1 MSPETS
7 APNSTIRIALAGLG
21 TVGMGV
27 LALLRDNQA
36 VIEKRTGKSLQV
48 VAVSA
53 RSRSK
58 DRGMDLSGL
67 AWEDDPIA
75 LARRDDVDVVL
86 EMVGGETGT
95 ALELVETALRS
106 GKSVITA
113 NKALL
118 AHDGMR
124 LAQLAEDH
132 GVQLLFEAAVA
143 GGIPAVKGL
152 REGLAGNQ
160 IQLVYGILNGTCNYI
175 LTSMRETGRGFDAV
189 LAEAQ
194 ELGYAEAEPSLD
206 VDGYDAAHKLT
217 LLASMAFGTQLDF
230 DKLQVEGIRRISAPD
245 IKIAEEL
252 GYRIKLLGLA
262 RRLDD
267 GSIEQFVRPVLV
279 PQQSE
284 IAKVEGVFNAV
295 VAIGN
300 FVDEVMMVGR
310 GAGAGP
316 TASAVVGDLIDLAR
330 GTAVPTLGVSCK
342 ELVPAKLAKSED
354 LYRAV
359 YLHLSIID
367 EPGALAKVAEILGRY
382 EISIASLIQRE
393 GRSGLPVSLII
404 TTHEARYANVRAAR
418 AELDALSIVAEP
430 LHMMIIQEL

>member
-1 MSPETS
+1 MSSDKP
-7 APNSTIRIALAGLG
+7 APRSTIRIALAGLG

-27 LALLRDNQA
+27 LTLLRDNGE
-36 VIEKRTGKSLQV
+36 VICQRTGKNLEV

-53 RSRSK
+53 RSRTK
-58 DRGMDLSGL
+58 DRGMDLSDL
-67 AWEDDPIA
+67 AWEEDPIA

-95 ALELVETALRS
+95 ALELVETALRN
-106 GKSVITA
+106 GKSVVTA

-124 LAQLAEDH
+124 LSRLAEEN

-160 IQLVYGILNGTCNYI
+160 IKMVYGILNGTCNYI
-175 LTSMRETGRGFDAV
+175 LSSMRETGRGFDAV

-245 IKIAEEL
+245 IQIADEL

-262 RRLDD
+262 RRLPD

-279 PQQSE
+279 PKESE
-284 IAKVEGVFNAV
+284 IGKVEGVFNAV
-295 VAIGN
+295 VANGN
-300 FVDEVMMVGR
+300 YVDEVMMVGR

-316 TASAVVGDLIDLAR
+316 TASAVVSDLVDLAR
-330 GTAVPTLGVSCK
+330 GTSVPTLGVPCDA
-342 ELVPAKLAKSED
+342 LTPAKLSNDED

-359 YLHLSIID
+359 YMHLTILD
-367 EPGALAKVAEILGRY
+367 QPGALAKVAEIFGRE

-393 GRSGLPVSLII
+393 GREGLPVSLII
-404 TTHEARYANVRAAR
+404 ITHEARFANIRAAR
-418 AELDALSIVAEP
+418 KELDALPIVVEP
-430 LHMMIIQEL
+430 MHMMIIQEL